1 MTPGEVT
8 LAWIIGAGA
17 AITALGVIGTFLV
30 RLWHLFHRADV
41 ILAAVAGLPE
51 SLEAIR
57 EDGNRK
63 SEHLEAIDRH
73 LARVDLQLRPVV
85 YQLKPNGGGSAV
97 DRLARLEEGIAGLYA
112 RPGEPGTPG
121 RTTAPI
127 PTTETT
133 S

>member
-30 RLWHLFHRADV
+30 RLWRLFHRADV

-51 SLEAIR
+51 SLAAIR
-57 EDGNRK
+57 EDGDRK
-63 SEHLEAIDRH
+63 SEHLAAIDRH

-85 YQLKPNGGGSAV
+85 YQLQPNGGGSAV
-97 DRLARLEEGIAGLYA
+97 DRLARVEVGVAGLYA

-121 RTTAPI
+121 RVTSPI
-127 PTTETT
+127 PTTETH